1 MATANQKQ
9 ESAKLSPQERTQRM
23 QALSQARHALFVAE
37 KLTRASAKARKATAQ
52 AFLDAHSAL
61 PGAPV
66 MSEAEGV
73 AIRACLGLGPK
84 ASTEQVLS
92 ALHPGLVR
100 LNSRVTTAKR
110 ISARASARHASLSA
124 AEKPKP
130 GQVQWWRCADCGQE
144 YRLETF
150 EEVCPF
156 CGGAA
161 GEGFYAP
168 PSHKPAKGRKPGEKA
183 ASSRKASAIDRQVSE
198 KLRASAERNRF
209 LTEFCARP
217 ENRKLDLVSL
227 AINARK
233 AAGPKWLTRNHA
245 GIEWP
250 ANDISRYAQKSR
262 KQSR

>member
-52 AFLDAHSAL
+52 AFLDAHNAL

-124 AEKPKP
+124 AERPKK
-130 GQVQWWRCADCGQE
+130 GDVSWFRCIDCGQE

-156 CGGAA
+156 CGSAA

-168 PSHKPAKGRKPGEKA
+168 PSHKPAKGKKPGEKA
-183 ASSRKASAIDRQVSE
+183 ASAALVVRGLNSSTR
-198 KLRASAERNRF
+198 RAFKGQCECGVHYGITGTKESCPGCGKTLTREPAARNRRDT
-209 LTEFCARP
+209 L
-217 ENRKLDLVSL
+217 
-227 AINARK
+227 
-233 AAGPKWLTRNHA
+233 
-245 GIEWP
+245 
-250 ANDISRYAQKSR
+250 
-262 KQSR
+262 